1 MLPFCVFF
9 LGMIE
14 ISNGFLTKVEMEHEN
29 QEQEREALVEGG
41 VVFVLWCC
49 YVLESKMWVLFGPK
63 KMSKGVTQ
71 SQTQNKKRVA

>member
-9 LGMIE
+9 LGTIE
-14 ISNGFLTKVEMEHEN
+14 ISNGFLTKVETEHEN

-49 YVLESKMWVLFGPK
+49 YVF
-63 KMSKGVTQ
+63 
-71 SQTQNKKRVA
+71 